1 MRYGAIYTLVFIIW
15 RLRHQGIKKQYIIPI
30 FVPHLGCPND
40 CVFCNQKSISGQTKQ
55 VTKEDVKNIIEAANI
70 TKADSVH
77 PGFGF
82 LSENSQFAKICEES
96 NIKFIGPSKEI
107 INSILKDKSKI
118 SMPILSEEQKDVN
131 EQKLLIAY
139 YSKSKINISYYQNG
153 NINLINSY
161 IKKIDFTYHKIYF
174 ENNTILFDQIVSLN

>member
-1 MRYGAIYTLVFIIW
+1 M
-15 RLRHQGIKKQYIIPI
+15 IKWMP
-30 FVPHLGCPND
+30 FN
-40 CVFCNQKSISGQTKQ
+40 
-55 VTKEDVKNIIEAANI
+55 
-70 TKADSVH
+70 SVV
-77 PGFGF
+77 
-82 LSENSQFAKICEES
+82 S
-96 NIKFIGPSKEI
+96 SKEI

-118 SMPILSEEQKDVN
+118 SMPILSEEQKHVN

-139 YSKSKINISYYQNG
+139 YSKSEINISYYQNG

>member
-1 MRYGAIYTLVFIIW
+1 MRDRGM
-15 RLRHQGIKKQYIIPI
+15 IKWMP
-30 FVPHLGCPND
+30 FN
-40 CVFCNQKSISGQTKQ
+40 
-55 VTKEDVKNIIEAANI
+55 
-70 TKADSVH
+70 SVV
-77 PGFGF
+77 
-82 LSENSQFAKICEES
+82 S
-96 NIKFIGPSKEI
+96 SKEI
-107 INSILKDKSKI
+107 IKSILKDKSKI
-118 SMPILSEEQKDVN
+118 SMPILSEEQKNVN

>member
-1 MRYGAIYTLVFIIW
+1 MKFAIDIENEE
-15 RLRHQGIKKQYIIPI
+15 IKK
-30 FVPHLGCPND
+30 
-40 CVFCNQKSISGQTKQ
+40 K
-55 VTKEDVKNIIEAANI
+55 VTKNLQDKGHNIVDCI
-70 TKADSVH
+70 
-77 PGFGF
+77 
-82 LSENSQFAKICEES
+82 
-96 NIKFIGPSKEI
+96 
-107 INSILKDKSKI
+107 KDKSKI

-174 ENNTILFDQIVSLN
+174 ENKTILFDQIVSLN

>member
-1 MRYGAIYTLVFIIW
+1 MHDRGM
-15 RLRHQGIKKQYIIPI
+15 IKWMP
-30 FVPHLGCPND
+30 FN
-40 CVFCNQKSISGQTKQ
+40 
-55 VTKEDVKNIIEAANI
+55 
-70 TKADSVH
+70 SVV
-77 PGFGF
+77 
-82 LSENSQFAKICEES
+82 S
-96 NIKFIGPSKEI
+96 SKEI
-107 INSILKDKSKI
+107 INSILKDKNKI

-174 ENNTILFDQIVSLN
+174 ENKTILFDQIVSLN

>member
-1 MRYGAIYTLVFIIW
+1 MHDRGM
-15 RLRHQGIKKQYIIPI
+15 IKWMP
-30 FVPHLGCPND
+30 FN
-40 CVFCNQKSISGQTKQ
+40 
-55 VTKEDVKNIIEAANI
+55 
-70 TKADSVH
+70 SVV
-77 PGFGF
+77 
-82 LSENSQFAKICEES
+82 S
-96 NIKFIGPSKEI
+96 SKEI

-174 ENNTILFDQIVSLN
+174 ENKTNLFDQIVSLN

>member
-1 MRYGAIYTLVFIIW
+1 MHDRGM
-15 RLRHQGIKKQYIIPI
+15 IKWMP
-30 FVPHLGCPND
+30 FN
-40 CVFCNQKSISGQTKQ
+40 
-55 VTKEDVKNIIEAANI
+55 
-70 TKADSVH
+70 SVV
-77 PGFGF
+77 
-82 LSENSQFAKICEES
+82 S
-96 NIKFIGPSKEI
+96 SKEI

-153 NINLINSY
+153 NSY

>member
-1 MRYGAIYTLVFIIW
+1 MHDRGM
-15 RLRHQGIKKQYIIPI
+15 IKWMP
-30 FVPHLGCPND
+30 FN
-40 CVFCNQKSISGQTKQ
+40 
-55 VTKEDVKNIIEAANI
+55 
-70 TKADSVH
+70 SVV
-77 PGFGF
+77 
-82 LSENSQFAKICEES
+82 S
-96 NIKFIGPSKEI
+96 SKEI

-118 SMPILSEEQKDVN
+118 SMPILSQEQKDVN

>member
-1 MRYGAIYTLVFIIW
+1 MRDRGM
-15 RLRHQGIKKQYIIPI
+15 IKWMP
-30 FVPHLGCPND
+30 FN
-40 CVFCNQKSISGQTKQ
+40 
-55 VTKEDVKNIIEAANI
+55 
-70 TKADSVH
+70 SVV
-77 PGFGF
+77 
-82 LSENSQFAKICEES
+82 S
-96 NIKFIGPSKEI
+96 SKEI

-161 IKKIDFTYHKIYF
+161 IKKIDFTHHKIYF

>member
-1 MRYGAIYTLVFIIW
+1 MHDRGM
-15 RLRHQGIKKQYIIPI
+15 IKWMP
-30 FVPHLGCPND
+30 FN
-40 CVFCNQKSISGQTKQ
+40 
-55 VTKEDVKNIIEAANI
+55 
-70 TKADSVH
+70 SVV
-77 PGFGF
+77 
-82 LSENSQFAKICEES
+82 S
-96 NIKFIGPSKEI
+96 SKEI

-161 IKKIDFTYHKIYF
+161 IIH
-174 ENNTILFDQIVSLN
+174 LNKLLY